1 MPKSKNNKKQD
12 RNEASI
18 LAEKLSKPMKKKLC
32 WNHFQKHGNFKAYN
46 YGLY

>member
-18 LAEKLSKPMKKKLC
+18 LAEKLSKPMKKKTVLEPFPKTRK
-32 WNHFQKHGNFKAYN
+32 FQS
-46 YGLY
+46 L